1 MTPKSVIEAVRYL
14 SMGKPVIIRDRDDRE
29 GEGDLAFSAKH
40 CTTAMVNTALTIAR
54 GLLCVSLPPE
64 YARKFN
70 IKRLESNNKDS
81 YDTPFG
87 LPVSL
92 SDGSSGVSAQDRN
105 ETIRRLADINST
117 PEMFCMPG
125 HTPTLIAKEGGLRE
139 RDGHTEAILDL
150 LRYSGIGGPGVIC
163 EILNSAGAIATKY
176 ELESISSNLDIPII
190 SIQDIFLAL
199 NATDSFK
206 ESELHVAT

>member
-1 MTPKSVIEAVRYL
+1 MIPESVIKAVDYL
-14 SMGKPVIIRDRDDRE
+14 KMGRPVIIRDRDDRE

-54 GLLCVSLPPE
+54 GLLCVSLPPD

-70 IKRLESNNKDS
+70 IKRMESNNKDT

-87 LPVSL
+87 FPVSL

-105 ETIRRLADINST
+105 ETICRLADINST

-125 HTPTLIAKEGGLRE
+125 HTPTLIAKKGGLKE

-150 LRYSGIGGPGVIC
+150 LQYSGIGGPGVIC

-190 SIQDIFLAL
+190 SIQDIAQAL
-199 NATDSFK
+199 DSVNTVREA
-206 ESELHVAT
+206 ESHVAT